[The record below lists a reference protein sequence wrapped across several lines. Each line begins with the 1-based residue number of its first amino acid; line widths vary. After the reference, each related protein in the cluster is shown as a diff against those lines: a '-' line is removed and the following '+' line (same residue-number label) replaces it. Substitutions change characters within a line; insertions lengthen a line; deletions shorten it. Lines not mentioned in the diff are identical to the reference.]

1 MPVIA
6 RLSVAWAATPDVLAA
21 DWPGTTARVVVLAA
35 VLALVLGLATI
46 ALAVLSDRTPARGVR
61 ARPEGS
67 EGREPA
73 AAGEGAAVTVA
84 VDAAASD
91 DAGRLVVNDLLRAL
105 DEDTRPPRKGD
116 DTVSMA
122 PTRREAS
129 AEPREAATGPA
140 RAAIEPVRPR
150 EQVPA
155 PRRPPGTECEIRWWR
170 GYVYSRF
177 YAFARD
183 AEGQEHVIAES
194 PDFRWRKA
202 EPPPEEHRALAAHR
216 ALVGELERQGWGV
229 VGQGEHWYA
238 LRLRPRRGRTRRR
251 AAAERE

>member
-6 RLSVAWAATPDVLAA
+6 RLSAAWPATPDVLAA

-46 ALAVLSDRTPARGVR
+46 ALAVLSDRTPSRGVR
-61 ARPEGS
+61 ARVEGS
-67 EGREPA
+67 EGRELA
-73 AAGEGAAVTVA
+73 AAGEGAAMAVA
-84 VDAAASD
+84 ADPAASGGAD
-91 DAGRLVVNDLLRAL
+91 RRVVDGLLRAL

-122 PTRREAS
+122 PTRPEAS
-129 AEPREAATGPA
+129 AESREAATGPT

-150 EQVPA
+150 EQAPA
-155 PRRPPGTECEIRWWR
+155 PRRPTGAACEIRWWR

-194 PDFRWRKA
+194 PDFRWRKS

-229 VGQGEHWYA
+229 VGHGEHWYA
-238 LRLRPRRGRTRRR
+238 LRLRPRRGRTRRP
-251 AAAERE
+251 AADERE